1 MLLLLLFS
9 ACKKFTDVLPRGI
22 SVAKTT
28 TDFRKLLDDVDNQR
42 YQYSL
47 AQVSSYVDIISDDVY
62 ADSTKWLSWT
72 TTRQHVN
79 ALYAF
84 DQQVWLYD
92 AMLDD
97 VNWKN
102 QYYIVSLVG
111 TILIELEKATD
122 NPQLQK
128 QLAAEARVHRA
139 YAYLNLVNI

>member
-1 MLLLLLFS
+1 MMMKNLFLILLLVLF
-9 ACKKFTDVLPRGI
+9 AGCKKFTDALPKGI
-22 SVAKTT
+22 AVAKTT

-47 AQVSSYVDIISDDVY
+47 SQVSAYVDILSDDVY

-84 DQQVWLYD
+84 QEQVWLYETL
-92 AMLDD
+92 ADD

-102 QYYIVSLVG
+102 QYYIVSL
-111 TILIELEKATD
+111 IISSRLSAPFL
-122 NPQLQK
+122 
-128 QLAAEARVHRA
+128 
-139 YAYLNLVNI
+139 